1 MNPDDNHP
9 LDQSSPVCSDAQD
22 AGWNNSASPES
33 NPSTTTDAS
42 TPSTIIYEM
51 EIEQEIPASTGGT
64 ICLSGDD
71 DSQIEAQQQKP
82 DELSQDWAPLA
93 ASTPLLAAAAA
104 DNHTRRSE
112 REIENEL
119 FHNIEGLVRTFLAR
133 PNREYPYYRI
143 MRWTDGEDVKL
154 EHVLTVVINR
164 PVVLL
169 EHQ

>member
-1 MNPDDNHP
+1 MNPNDDHP

-22 AGWNNSASPES
+22 ARWNNSARSEPHV
-33 NPSTTTDAS
+33 PTTMDTSTTS
-42 TPSTIIYEM
+42 TLIYEM
-51 EIEQEIPASTGGT
+51 ELEQEIPASTGGT
-64 ICLSGDD
+64 ICLSGDED
-71 DSQIEAQQQKP
+71 NQIEAQQQEP
-82 DELSQDWAPLA
+82 VELSQGWAPLA
-93 ASTPLLAAAAA
+93 ASTPLLAADAAA
-104 DNHTRRSE
+104 DNQTRRLE

-169 EHQ
+169 EN